1 MSAGR
6 PTGTEHDVPASPR
19 LRFGQVR
26 PRRVRPVDPARRGGV
41 GDCGLTWQTVDGVA
55 DLEVGYHVLPAWQGS
70 GLATE
75 AAAASRDLARSPGVE
90 RLIAIVHP
98 DNLASQRV
106 ATKIGLSLDRRTVSS
121 GGLPVHV
128 FAAQL

>member
-1 MSAGR
+1 M
-6 PTGTEHDVPASPR
+6 
-19 LRFGQVR
+19 
-26 PRRVRPVDPARRGGV
+26 
-41 GDCGLTWQTVDGVA
+41 
-55 DLEVGYHVLPAWQGS
+55 
-70 GLATE
+70 
-75 AAAASRDLARSPGVE
+75 E